1 MSIEPAA
8 YTHQDIFDAELDRL
22 FAARM
27 YVCSTHELVDVDSY
41 LALHLGDVA
50 VTLRRTPEGLRA
62 FDNVCLHRC
71 ALIDPE
77 GGGKRPFRCRYHAWS
92 YAPDGELRAT
102 PLVAGD
108 DLAKRRLH
116 SYPLSVAGEHVFLGL
131 VGKTPAVDKVAHALA
146 ETGIPLENPPP
157 FHRGELLQHCNWK
170 LLVENNVES
179 YHLSFVH
186 AQSFIPAGFV
196 SKSDYAWE
204 CDAYTCWSR
213 CVPTEATSKS
223 ALLQRIS
230 RQANHEFRH
239 AFIFPNLFLT
249 ATNHMVGFRSYM
261 IPLAPDRT
269 LFKWELFELP
279 ALLALAAPVREQIRE
294 ESIRFTETSLLE
306 DKPMV
311 EACQLGLA
319 SRNAV
324 PQLQVPDARIQRFHD
339 YYTRQMS
346 HAAG

>member
-1 MSIEPAA
+1 MSIEPGA
-8 YTHQDIFDAELDRL
+8 YTRQDIFDAELERL

-27 YVCSTHELVDVDSY
+27 YVCTTHELADVDSY
-41 LALHLGDVA
+41 LAMRLGDVA
-50 VTLRRTPEGLRA
+50 VTLRRTQEGLRA

-71 ALIDPE
+71 ALIDPD
-77 GGGKRPFRCRYHAWS
+77 GTGKRPFRCRYHAWS
-92 YAPDGELRAT
+92 YGTDGTLRST
-102 PLVAGD
+102 PLVDGD
-108 DLAKRRLH
+108 GLTRRCLH
-116 SYPLSVAGEHVFLGL
+116 SHQVAVVGEHVFLGL
-131 VGKTPAVDKVAHALA
+131 LDREPAVEKMAHALA

-170 LLVENNVES
+170 LLVENNIES

-196 SKSDYAWE
+196 SKSNYAWE
-204 CDAYTCWSR
+204 CDGYTCWSR
-213 CVPTEATSKS
+213 CEPTEATSKTEF
-223 ALLQRIS
+223 LQRIS

-239 AFIFPNLFLT
+239 AYVFPNLFLT
-249 ATNHMVGFRSYM
+249 ATNRMVGFRSHM

-279 ALLALAAPVREQIRE
+279 ALLALAAPVREQIKA

-311 EACQLGLA
+311 EACQSGLA
-319 SRNAV
+319 SRRAML
-324 PQLQVPDARIQRFHD
+324 QLQAPDARIQRFHD
-339 YYTRQMS
+339 YYIGQMS
-346 HAAG
+346 DAEG